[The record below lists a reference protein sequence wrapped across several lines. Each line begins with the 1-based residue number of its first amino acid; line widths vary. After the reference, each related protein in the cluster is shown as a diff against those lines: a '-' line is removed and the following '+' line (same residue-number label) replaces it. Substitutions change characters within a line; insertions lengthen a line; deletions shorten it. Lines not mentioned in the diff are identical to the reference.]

1 MRSERMYLVNGMG
14 QTLPP
19 HGRDKSGPYALSI
32 ASLGL
37 AVVSGLFG

>member
-1 MRSERMYLVNGMG
+1 MRSERVYLINDMG

-19 HGRDKSGPYALSI
+19 RGRDKSGPYALSI

-37 AVVSGLFG
+37 ADVSGLFG